1 MSEHAQRRPDRP
13 DRRVGDPLWT
23 PILDGLR
30 APALDC
36 LQTSFAL
43 LADHAYGGGRHLALG
58 SRFAFHSRVD
68 NDLLGVEA
76 TPDDRATEAEDLLGL
91 RVEGR
96 WRQLDGPRVRRL
108 IEPGRPLYL
117 TADAYHL
124 SWCPYQGHEHM
135 RHSFLAVAA
144 DTGRGRG
151 GGGVTVVDAYHND
164 TAWGPARPGVW
175 RLPAAEFD
183 AALAGGAHAL
193 AVAAGPPPAIDVP
206 AAVAGNAGRARA
218 ARPQIDRYLSTVHS
232 QLSTVDGLRR
242 LVLDV
247 WLLGRARQ
255 LHEHWLAAAR
265 PGAAAAMTGQAERW
279 QQLAA
284 RSYVALRRGRATPG
298 LADALA
304 ALLAEHLATLES
316 AAATLE
322 SAGPSRT
329 GPSRSGPRDEPVR
342 AAVVG
347 ALCETL
353 HVDQSR
359 LRAADTL
366 RDLPGFNSFRLVDVI
381 DRVERRLGVEVP
393 AAALSAADL
402 HDVDSLCA
410 MFASAAPAGGGR

>member
-13 DRRVGDPLWT
+13 DRRVADPVWT

-30 APALDC
+30 ASALDC

-58 SRFAFHSRVD
+58 APFTFHSRVD
-68 NDLLGVEA
+68 NDLLAVEA
-76 TPDDRATEAEDLLGL
+76 TPDDRATEAEELLGL

-96 WRQLDGPRVRRL
+96 WSQLDGPQVRRL
-108 IEPGRPLYL
+108 VEPGQPLYV

-135 RHSFLAVAA
+135 RHSFLAVDAGA
-144 DTGRGRG
+144 GA
-151 GGGVTVVDAYHND
+151 VTVVDAYHND
-164 TAWGPARPGVW
+164 TAWGPARPGAW

-193 AVAAGPPPAIDVP
+193 AAVAAGPPPAVDVP
-206 AAVAGNAGRARA
+206 ATIAGNAARARA
-218 ARPQIDRYLSTVHS
+218 ARPEIDRYLSAVHS
-232 QLSTVDGLRR
+232 QLTTVDGLRR

-255 LHEHWLAAAR
+255 LHEHWLAAAH

-284 RSYVALRRGRATPG
+284 RSYVALRRGRAAPG
-298 LADALA
+298 VVDALA

-316 AAATLE
+316 LAASLE
-322 SAGPSRT
+322 PAGPSRS
-329 GPSRSGPRDEPVR
+329 GPSRAGPRDEPVR
-342 AAVVG
+342 AAVLG

-353 HVDQSR
+353 HVDDSR
-359 LRAADTL
+359 LHAADTL